1 MTSAYLL
8 EEAGISNADVSI
20 SVEEAYHDV
29 IISVEEA
36 CGSNRD
42 VIVSI
47 IEADEETEADSRN
60 RNSEN
65 SN

>member
-1 MTSAYLL
+1 MTSALLFERNQKSAGAQELVSVVMTSAYLL
-8 EEAGISNADVSI
+8 EEACGSN
-20 SVEEAYHDV
+20 HDV

-47 IEADEETEADSRN
+47 IEADEE
-60 RNSEN
+60 
-65 SN
+65 